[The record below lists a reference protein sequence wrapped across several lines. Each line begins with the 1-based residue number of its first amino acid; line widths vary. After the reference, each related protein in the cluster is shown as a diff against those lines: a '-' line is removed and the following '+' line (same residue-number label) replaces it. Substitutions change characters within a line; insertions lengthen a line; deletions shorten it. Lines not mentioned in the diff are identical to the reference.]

1 MHRLRTLI
9 RGETSRKVALP
20 PWLERLASVGIVSAD
35 SQIVRRQ
42 RFTNIVA
49 YACAANAASHLLI
62 NSYYEPGALAAVHVY
77 NALFAA
83 AALLVPRLH
92 RFGETVAASAL
103 ASLVLV
109 GTLFVIWMLGRDSQL
124 QVYFT
129 LAGIL
134 LFMFG
139 VERMRQFLA
148 WFAVAGLALLAALHL
163 APAHG
168 VLLAGDSDLREVL
181 AGHAMIN
188 AMIINGLVIL
198 YVLTALRRTEVE
210 LESQYARTAALID
223 TVFPP
228 SVANRLIAGAETRIA
243 DRVENLT
250 VLFADLVGFTRAAH
264 ELPPEQIIEYLDDFV
279 RTFDDLCDAHRVEK
293 IKTIGD
299 CYMAVGGLNGAC
311 ERDAAAVG
319 RVWPLPC

>member
-1 MHRLRTLI
+1 
-9 RGETSRKVALP
+9 
-20 PWLERLASVGIVSAD
+20 
-35 SQIVRRQ
+35 
-42 RFTNIVA
+42 
-49 YACAANAASHLLI
+49 
-62 NSYYEPGALAAVHVY
+62 
-77 NALFAA
+77 
-83 AALLVPRLH
+83 LLVPRLH

-148 WFAVAGLALLAALHL
+148 WFAVAGLALLAALYL
-163 APAHG
+163 APPHG
-168 VLLAGDSDLREVL
+168 MLLPGDSDLREVL

-198 YVLTALRRTEVE
+198 YVLTALRRTEIE
-210 LESQYARTAALID
+210 LESQYARTSALID

-228 SVANRLIAGAETRIA
+228 SVANRLIVGSETRIA
-243 DRVENLT
+243 DRVE
-250 VLFADLVGFTRAAH
+250 
-264 ELPPEQIIEYLDDFV
+264 I
-279 RTFDDLCDAHRVEK
+279 
-293 IKTIGD
+293 
-299 CYMAVGGLNGAC
+299 
-311 ERDAAAVG
+311 
-319 RVWPLPC
+319 